1 MTTTRPTANTIL
13 AAIDYSDSSSLVVE
27 QTLELAPRKQPVEL
41 HFLHVNQGN
50 PNDDDAQEAR
60 RAELLEW
67 LTARLKTAHGVDDKT
82 KIVVHEAA
90 GDPADVIVE
99 MAGDLLADAV
109 VVGTH
114 GRRGVQRMVLGSV
127 SESVVRNCGCP
138 VLVVRPKAHHEP
150 FPRIEPPC
158 DRCVET
164 RAQTRGEELW
174 CEQHREKHG
183 RRHTYFNTGLSSWV
197 SQRIT
202 P

>member
-1 MTTTRPTANTIL
+1 MTTMRPTPTTIL
-13 AAIDYSDSSSLVVE
+13 AAIDYSDTSSLVVE
-27 QTLELAPRKQPVEL
+27 RTLELARQKQPVEL
-41 HFLHVNQGN
+41 HFLHVNQGK
-50 PNDDDAQEAR
+50 PNDDNEQEAR

-67 LTARLKTAHGVDDKT
+67 LAARLKAGEVLPDSAK
-82 KIVVHEAA
+82 VVGHEAA
-90 GDPADVIVE
+90 GDPAHVIVE

-127 SESVVRNCGCP
+127 SESVVRNCGCA
-138 VLVVRPKAHHEP
+138 VFVVRAKAHHEP

-158 DRCVET
+158 ARCVET
-164 RAQTRGEELW
+164 RAQTGGEQLW

-183 RRHTYFNTGLSSWV
+183 RRHTYYNTRLASWV
-197 SQRIT
+197 SHRIT